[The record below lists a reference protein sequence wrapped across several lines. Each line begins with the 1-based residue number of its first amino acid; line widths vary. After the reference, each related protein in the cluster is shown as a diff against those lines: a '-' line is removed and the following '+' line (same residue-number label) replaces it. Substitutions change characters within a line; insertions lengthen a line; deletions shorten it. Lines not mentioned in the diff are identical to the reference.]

1 MTATTAAN
9 LFDYFEGIPPGGD
22 AARPAPWAARAP
34 RRPRAPRRG
43 GGGCDVKLV
52 PRTRGWREDP
62 GSLAAL
68 DRVEREPWVDAV
80 HRDGDCVELRLDDG
94 WIETTG
100 AALEAGAG
108 AEATLSDLA
117 HGQRFSVQFWDANA
131 TKALHVGHLRNLA
144 IGNALAAA
152 LAQAGAR
159 VERRSLISDAGRS
172 MGEAMAGVL
181 HSGRHARSWP
191 SGEEKSDHFV
201 GVCYAD
207 YVAAGRTL
215 GSEEA
220 LEHPEDSL
228 TRELTLRDD
237 DADRLLARVLGG
249 EREALEL
256 WYKTRAWVISG
267 QRKTLARLGIAFD
280 RVFFES
286 DFLAEAAE
294 LTATGLRDGRLRRRE
309 DGVVYYA
316 TGLRDFAEF
325 PLVRADGLPTQHMRA
340 LAYWM
345 TAPEL
350 GHMTSMQVC
359 GTEWVSHVTCRRKL
373 MAELMAAG
381 GLHGEDGGHGA
392 GVGDVGPHVGEGAGR
407 GVVGVG
413 NGDIGDGDVGDGD
426 MGEVGGGEG
435 GSGEGWGDVGSGEGG
450 WDGTMHPTRDIFN
463 GMVAR
468 QKRSL
473 ASSEG
478 ALLIDELT
486 DWVDA
491 QIDADPERLRVR
503 RAHPAPERIAAQIA
517 LGFFLPHPVA
527 PRIDFEPA
535 KLLSEEESLGWEL
548 VRARAHRGRPGVAG
562 ARRPVEDP
570 DYRFAVVQSEL
581 YRRYLR
587 LALQRYDVR
596 PLAHY
601 LKHLSRWYLE
611 RDGDEHVERVVH
623 TLLDRSARGLGLET
637 AR

>member
-1 MTATTAAN
+1 MTAN
-9 LFDYFEGIPPGGD
+9 LFDYFEDVPERNGT
-22 AARPAPWAARAP
+22 PAPWAARAP
-34 RRPRAPRRG
+34 RRPRERY
-43 GGGCDVKLV
+43 DLKLV
-52 PRTRGWREDP
+52 PRAPAWREDAD
-62 GSLAAL
+62 SLGAL
-68 DRVEREPWVDAV
+68 ARIEREPWVNAV
-80 HRDGDCVELRLDDG
+80 MRDRDGVHLRLDDG
-94 WIETTG
+94 WIETAG
-100 AALEAGAG
+100 AALEAGG
-108 AEATLSDLA
+108 SAEATLSDLA

-152 LAQAGAR
+152 LTQAGGQ

-172 MGEAMAGVL
+172 MGEAMAGVMN
-181 HSGRHARSWP
+181 SGRHARSWP
-191 SGEEKSDHFV
+191 EGDEKSDHFV

-207 YVAAGRTL
+207 YVAAGESFA
-215 GSEEA
+215 GAEI
-220 LEHPEDSL
+220 EHPEDSL
-228 TRELTLRDD
+228 TRELTLRG
-237 DADRLLARVLGG
+237 DAADELLKRVLCG

-286 DFLAEAAE
+286 DFLSEAAE
-294 LTATGLRDGRLRRRE
+294 LTASGLRDGSLRRRE
-309 DGVVYYA
+309 DGVVVYA
-316 TGLRDFAEF
+316 TGLEDFEEF

-345 TAPEL
+345 AAPEL
-350 GHMTSMQVC
+350 GQMTSMQVC

-373 MAELMAAG
+373 MDELIPGANGSPG
-381 GLHGEDGGHGA
+381 G
-392 GVGDVGPHVGEGAGR
+392 PQ
-407 GVVGVG
+407 
-413 NGDIGDGDVGDGD
+413 I
-426 MGEVGGGEG
+426 
-435 GSGEGWGDVGSGEGG
+435 
-450 WDGTMHPTRDIFN
+450 HPTHDIFN

-468 QKRSL
+468 QKRAV

-486 DWVDA
+486 EWVDA
-491 QIDADPERLRVR
+491 QIDADPGRLQLR
-503 RAHPAPERIAAQIA
+503 RGHPHPERVAAEIA
-517 LGFFLPHPVA
+517 LGYFLPYPVA

-535 KLLSEEESLGWEL
+535 MLLREDESLGWDL
-548 VRARAHRGRPGVAG
+548 VRAQAHHGVAASNG
-562 ARRPVEDP
+562 ARPVEDP

-587 LALQRYDVR
+587 LAVQRLDVR

-601 LKHLSRWYLE
+601 LRHLARWHLE
-611 RDGDEHVERVVH
+611 HERGEHVERVVQ